1 MRRLIVGFACLLP
14 VIGSAAVAPAARGQE
29 MELGLARV
37 DITPDYPVRLH
48 GYGLRSKESV
58 GVAQRIWAKALAI
71 GSDAE
76 GPRVLVSVDNL
87 GVSDAIVEEIAGR
100 LTSRARI
107 PRDRFAV
114 ASSHTHSALASR
126 ASRRTSSPRTSRRAN
141 RRPSTAI
148 PGSSPPISR
157 RWRSPP

>member
-48 GYGLRSKESV
+48 GYGVRSKESV

-87 GVSDAIVEEIAGR
+87 GVSDAIVEEVAGR

-114 ASSHTHSALASR
+114 ASSHTHSAPCLTGVAPNIFSKDIPKGEQAAIDR
-126 ASRRTSSPRTSRRAN
+126 YTREL
-141 RRPSTAI
+141 TAHLEEVA
-148 PGSSPPISR
+148 SPP
-157 RWRSPP
+157 